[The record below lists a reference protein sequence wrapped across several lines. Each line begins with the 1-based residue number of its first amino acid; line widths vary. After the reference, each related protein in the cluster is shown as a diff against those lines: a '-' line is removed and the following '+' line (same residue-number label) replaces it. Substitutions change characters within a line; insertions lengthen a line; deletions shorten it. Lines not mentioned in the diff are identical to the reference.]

1 MIEKMKSL
9 PKQLDTI
16 QENQM
21 KFAEEHQTMLTTAKY
36 IHQMNQ
42 NTIEMN
48 QNTIDAGQQMK
59 TALDFLALA
68 YKDLVEKNPLTSVTD
83 NNNYQIAT
91 HQHSLKR
98 TSASPTKTTQPCHI
112 WIGRK

>member
-48 QNTIDAGQQMK
+48 QNTIDA
-59 TALDFLALA
+59 
-68 YKDLVEKNPLTSVTD
+68 
-83 NNNYQIAT
+83 
-91 HQHSLKR
+91 
-98 TSASPTKTTQPCHI
+98 AS
-112 WIGRK
+112 R

>member
-21 KFAEEHQTMLTTAKY
+21 KFAEEHQTMLTTAKD